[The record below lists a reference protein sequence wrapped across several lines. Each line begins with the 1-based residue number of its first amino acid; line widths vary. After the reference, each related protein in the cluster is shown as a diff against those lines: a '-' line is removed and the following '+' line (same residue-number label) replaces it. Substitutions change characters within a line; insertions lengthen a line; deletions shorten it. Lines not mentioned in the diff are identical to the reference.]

1 MNTQLALFSLTI
13 TLVCYEA
20 AEALFRWSGRR
31 AAFNPL
37 LWAVALIV
45 PCLLLCG
52 IEYRD
57 YFAGVQLIHF
67 LLGPATIALAVPLY
81 EQRQRV
87 KEVLVPLA
95 GATLA
100 AAVTSLIATL
110 GILLLAHAGKSLIV
124 SLAPKSVTTPVAM
137 AVAEQF
143 GGNATLTA
151 SIVIITGLFGA
162 VTIPGLLAVT
172 GRFIGRR
179 SAAAEGLALGMSAH
193 GAGVAR
199 AFQDGN
205 ETGAFAGLAI
215 GLHALAAAILI
226 PIALKAIGLA

>member
-1 MNTQLALFSLTI
+1 
-13 TLVCYEA
+13 
-20 AEALFRWSGRR
+20 
-31 AAFNPL
+31 
-37 LWAVALIV
+37 
-45 PCLLLCG
+45 
-52 IEYRD
+52 
-57 YFAGVQLIHF
+57 
-67 LLGPATIALAVPLY
+67 
-81 EQRQRV
+81 
-87 KEVLVPLA
+87 
-95 GATLA
+95 LA

>member
-1 MNTQLALFSLTI
+1 MISQLALFSLTI
-13 TLVCYEA
+13 TLVCYEL

-31 AAFNPL
+31 AVFNPL

-45 PCLLLCG
+45 PCLLLRG

-57 YFAGVQLIHF
+57 YFAGVQLLHF

-87 KEVLVPLA
+87 RAVLVPLA

-100 AAVTSLIATL
+100 AAVTSLVVTL
-110 GILLLAHAGKSLIV
+110 GMLLAAKAGKSLIA
-124 SLAPKSVTTPVAM
+124 SLAPRSVTTPVAM

-143 GGNATLTA
+143 GGNPTLTA
-151 SIVIITGLFGA
+151 SIVIITGVFGA
-162 VTIPGLLAVT
+162 ITIPGVLAVT
-172 GRFIGRR
+172 GRVLGPP

-215 GLHALAAAILI
+215 GLHAVAAAVLI
-226 PIALKAIGLA
+226 PLAMKAIGIS